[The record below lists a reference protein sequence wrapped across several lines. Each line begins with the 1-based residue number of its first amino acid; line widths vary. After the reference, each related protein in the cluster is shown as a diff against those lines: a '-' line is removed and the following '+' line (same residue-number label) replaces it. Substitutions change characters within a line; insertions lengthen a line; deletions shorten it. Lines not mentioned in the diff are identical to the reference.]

1 MTTTTKRGRGRPH
14 KKAAVK
20 ATQVYVALPQPAI
33 EAVDREAEG
42 HMVTR
47 SEFLRRI
54 IVEYFNQK
62 VGEGKGGQGGVAG
75 MGECERD

>member
-1 MTTTTKRGRGRPH
+1 MTTTTKRGRGRPR
-14 KKAAVK
+14 KKTAVK
-20 ATQVYVALPQPAI
+20 ATQVYVALPQPII

-54 IVEYFNQK
+54 IMEYFNQNK
-62 VGEGKGGQGGVAG
+62 K
-75 MGECERD
+75 

>member
-1 MTTTTKRGRGRPH
+1 MTNTKRGRGRPC
-14 KKAAVK
+14 KGTAAKAM
-20 ATQVYVALPQPAI
+20 QVYVALPQPVV

-42 HMVTR
+42 ATVTR

-62 VGEGKGGQGGVAG
+62 VGEGKGG
-75 MGECERD
+75 